1 MSRTPIA
8 RLRGAQPG
16 LVRQD
21 VVQRYIRALRWRDV
35 AKARELVVQMTAS
48 EVAAAMVELSR
59 DEGWEL
65 VASGELGK
73 GAQR

>member
-1 MSRTPIA
+1 MTRSPVGRIRASDSRVA
-8 RLRGAQPG
+8 RY
-16 LVRQD
+16 V
-21 VVQRYIRALRWRDV
+21 RALRWRDV
-35 AKARELVVQMTAS
+35 AKARELVVQMTAG